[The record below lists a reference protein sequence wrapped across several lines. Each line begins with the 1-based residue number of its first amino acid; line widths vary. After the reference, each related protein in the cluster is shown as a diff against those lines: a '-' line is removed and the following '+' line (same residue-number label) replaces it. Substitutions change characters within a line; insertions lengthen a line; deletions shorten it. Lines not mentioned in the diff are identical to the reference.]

1 MIENNLYEFKE
12 KTRFEQKNIYIESYN
27 LENKE
32 INLHDLNS
40 WTGDNKKSICFC
52 EFFKIFDNDL
62 KTIRTYSHS
71 KNDENTINKK
81 AFEDFVKINLNNSEY
96 KNHFVAF
103 VNGKFQGVGDKRNAL
118 IGKMYDK
125 FGNVDMYVDKVT
137 DEKEIVIIDT
147 PEFN

>member
-40 WTGDNKKSICFC
+40 WTGDKKSICFC

-62 KTIRTYSHS
+62 KTIRTYLYS
-71 KNDENTINKK
+71 KNTNKQK
-81 AFEDFVKINLNNSEY
+81 SEDFVKINLNNSEY